1 MISGEISQ
9 KTSRLKDNSA
19 CEEEFTEAL
28 NTLLR
33 KKTTSPY
40 LPKNSDSAMRTIP
53 FYLVILALFFSFSCE
68 QKNTLPDSR
77 LDQPEDFK
85 KLLDAHGDW
94 SKWVNAKSFSYAMVH
109 ETNLAWENHYIS
121 LPDRK
126 VRIDADTWQ
135 IGNDGEKV
143 WISPNRQAFQ
153 GKSVRFYHNLYFYFF
168 SIPYIFTD
176 PGVIVKKTEN
186 KLVNGI
192 SHEAFE
198 VSFEENVGDSPKD
211 KYFMLVDPESGKLAW
226 VLYSVTFFDK
236 ENTKVNAL
244 KYEDYRD
251 AGGLIFP
258 RIMTGYQFE
267 NDSTKRLSYQVTF
280 SDVLLVDK
288 AMDADLFAMPE
299 KKAVVAN

>member
-1 MISGEISQ
+1 
-9 KTSRLKDNSA
+9 
-19 CEEEFTEAL
+19 
-28 NTLLR
+28 
-33 KKTTSPY
+33 
-40 LPKNSDSAMRTIP
+40 MRTIS
-53 FYLVILALFFSFSCE
+53 FYLVIIALFFSFSCE
-68 QKNTLPDSR
+68 QKNALPDPR
-77 LDQPEDFK
+77 LDQSEDFK

-94 SKWVNAKSFSYAMVH
+94 TKWVNAKSFSYAMVH

-176 PGVIVKKTEN
+176 PGVNVIKTEN

-211 KYFMLVDPESGKLAW
+211 KYFMLVDPETGKLAW

-236 ENTKVNAL
+236 DNTKVSAL

-251 AGGLIFP
+251 AGGMIFP

-267 NDSTKRLSYQVTF
+267 NDSTKRLNYQVTF

-288 AMDADLFAMPE
+288 AMDSNLFAMPE
-299 KKAVVAN
+299 KNAVVAN

>member
-1 MISGEISQ
+1 MNITRYFLIIVI
-9 KTSRLKDNSA
+9 A
-19 CEEEFTEAL
+19 AFT
-28 NTLLR
+28 
-33 KKTTSPY
+33 
-40 LPKNSDSAMRTIP
+40 
-53 FYLVILALFFSFSCE
+53 FSCE
-68 QKNTLPDSR
+68 QKDTTPDPR
-77 LDQPEDFK
+77 LDQPAEFK
-85 KLLDAHGDW
+85 KLLDAHGNW
-94 SKWVNAKSFSYAMVH
+94 SKWINAKAFSYAMVH

-121 LPDRK
+121 LTDRK

-176 PGVIVKKTEN
+176 PGVSVKKIEN

-198 VSFEENVGDSPKD
+198 VSFEANVGSSPD
-211 KYFMLVDPESGKLAW
+211 DNYFMLVDPETGKLAW
-226 VLYSVTFFDK
+226 VLYTVTFFDK
-236 ENTKVNAL
+236 TNTKLNAL

-288 AMDADLFAMPE
+288 AMDAELFAMPE
-299 KKAVVAN
+299 KNAVAAN

>member
-1 MISGEISQ
+1 MKIPQTI
-9 KTSRLKDNSA
+9 L
-19 CEEEFTEAL
+19 F
-28 NTLLR
+28 LLLS
-33 KKTTSPY
+33 T
-40 LPKNSDSAMRTIP
+40 
-53 FYLVILALFFSFSCE
+53 FFFACE
-68 QKNTLPDSR
+68 QKDTTPDPR
-77 LDQPEDFK
+77 LEQTEEFK
-85 KLLDAHGDW
+85 KLLNAHGDW
-94 SKWVNAKSFSYAMVH
+94 SKWIDAKAFSYAMVH

-126 VRIDADTWQ
+126 VRIDADAWQ

-153 GKSVRFYHNLYFYFF
+153 GNSVRFYHNLYFYFF

-176 PGVIVKKTEN
+176 PGVSVQKTEN

-192 SHEAFE
+192 SYEAFE
-198 VSFEENVGDSPKD
+198 VRFEANVGSSPND
-211 KYFMLVDPESGKLAW
+211 LYFMLVDPETGKLAW

-236 ENTKVNAL
+236 TNTKLNAL

-267 NDSTKRLSYQVTF
+267 NDSTKRISYQVSF
-280 SDVLLVDK
+280 SDVFLVNEE
-288 AMDADLFAMPE
+288 MDEDLFAMPE
-299 KKAVVAN
+299 KNAVVAN